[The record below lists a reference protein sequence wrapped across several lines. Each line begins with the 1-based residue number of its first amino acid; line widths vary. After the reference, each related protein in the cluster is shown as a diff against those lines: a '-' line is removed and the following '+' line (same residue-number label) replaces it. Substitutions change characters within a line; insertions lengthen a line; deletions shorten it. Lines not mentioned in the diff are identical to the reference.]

1 MSVSIRDAR
10 HAREDRAWIERA
22 YRDYLD
28 DLAAG
33 GTGVFPALT
42 VTGQGTS
49 DLLGPWFRDER
60 SAPFVILRENRPAG
74 FALVQQT
81 TPSGRGPTAA
91 FRLTEFFIQAD
102 SRGLGLGRA
111 AATLLFD
118 RFDGEWLVTEST
130 GHHGAVAFWRRVIAG
145 YTRGRYR
152 ERMANG
158 EVQHRFRSQPR
169 PASPA

>member
-10 HAREDRAWIERA
+10 NSREDRAWIERA
-22 YRDYLD
+22 YREYLD

-42 VTGQGTS
+42 VTGQGTN

-60 SAPFVILRENRPAG
+60 STPFVILRGSQPVG

-81 TPSGRGPTAA
+81 TPVASGPAA
-91 FRLTEFFIQAD
+91 GFRLTEFFIQD
-102 SRGLGLGRA
+102 GSRGLGLGRA

-118 RFDGEWLVTEST
+118 RFNGEWLVTET
-130 GHHGAVAFWRRVIAG
+130 TRHHGAVAFWRRVIAG

-152 ERMANG
+152 ERLANG

-169 PASPA
+169 PASLA